1 LSRFTLALGIALLLV
16 EASVA
21 VAILSTSDE
30 IENLRLAITL
40 AVSAGAA
47 FVISGLIAVMRRPE
61 NRTGALL
68 AATGYAWFL
77 AALSPSGNDWVFTA
91 GFVLGNLVWVPFSA
105 LVLAFPTGRLETR
118 LERSIPVA
126 VGVLLVVPAFIAVLL
141 DPRPA
146 QTCTT
151 CGDSAIAI
159 ADISEAGAVLDGVT
173 TVCGL
178 GLIGI
183 IVTILVRRWRSAS
196 PALRRVLRPV
206 IGAGIATLLAVALV
220 VIANEVSSTAADA
233 LQLLFFAAFA
243 AVPIAFLYGI
253 LRTRLARSSV
263 SELVVALDRGVSLR
277 DALAEALRDSSLDI
291 VYWLDWRRGIGGP
304 GWVDAQGRAV
314 GDPVPDAT
322 HSVRFVDRGGERVAA
337 VLYDP
342 ALDAEREFVD
352 AVTAAAG
359 MALLNERLQ
368 AELRA
373 EVNFMDTVTNT
384 APSLLVNIGTDGR
397 IRNINVAALRAS
409 GLDDEDDARGEH
421 FWNVFIDPDERLEM
435 KARFHAAAPEF
446 PAAEYENVFTNARGE
461 HIVIDWRSAP
471 VHDERGNVVS
481 IVSGGIDITDRKR
494 HEDELRASEERFRA
508 VIESAPVAIVEIGTD
523 DEVKLWNRAAER
535 IFGWSADEVLGRPP
549 VWVPDDRLEEF
560 RALSAQEAEGGT
572 YTGFETVRMHR
583 DGRRLDVEIAAAP
596 IRDAA
601 GAVAGAMAVLID
613 ISERKRHE
621 GEIRTSEERLQAAI
635 RGAPVAIIEV
645 DLDDRVRLW
654 NPAAERIFGWA
665 AHEVIGSVVP
675 VVPPEREEEF
685 RTLLERV
692 RSGDAYRGFETVRMR
707 RDGTRVDVEISA
719 APIRDAAGTVVGH
732 MALFSDITERKRH
745 EQELRASRA
754 RIVVAADEARQELE
768 RNLHDGAQQ
777 RLVALSVSLRLA
789 ESKLADDPAATSSI
803 LEGARQE
810 LAQALSELRELAR
823 GIHPAV
829 LTDRGLGPAVDG
841 LVART
846 PVPVD
851 VDVCEGRLPP
861 AVEAASYYVVAEALT
876 NVAKYSNA
884 SGASVEVTRE
894 DGRVVIQV
902 TDDGTGGADPA
913 RGSGL
918 RGLADRVAALDGVLS
933 VESTAG
939 QGTRVRAEIPVADAV
954 AEE

>member
-1 LSRFTLALGIALLLV
+1 MSRFTLALGIALLVV

-21 VAILSTSDE
+21 VAILATSEE
-30 IENLRLAITL
+30 IENPWLAITL

-47 FVISGLIAVMRRPE
+47 FVVSGLIAVIRRPE

-68 AATGYAWFL
+68 AATGYVWFVN
-77 AALSPSGNDWVFTA
+77 ALSPSGNDWLFTI

-118 LERSIPVA
+118 LERAIPVA
-126 VGVLLVVPAFIAVLL
+126 VGVLLGVPAFLAVLL
-141 DPRPA
+141 DSSPA

-159 ADISEAGAVLDGVT
+159 ADIPGAAAALDVFT

-178 GLIGI
+178 ALIGI
-183 IVTILVRRWRSAS
+183 VVTILVRRWRSAS
-196 PALRRVLRPV
+196 PALRRLLRPV
-206 IGAGIATLLAVALV
+206 IGAGIATLLAVGLV
-220 VIANEVSSTAADA
+220 VIADQVSSTVADA

-243 AVPIAFLYGI
+243 AVPIAFLFGI

-263 SELVVALDRGVSLR
+263 SNLVVALEAGTPLR
-277 DALAEALRDSSLDI
+277 DALATALGDPTLE
-291 VYWLDWRRGIGGP
+291 VAYWLDWRRGLGGT
-304 GWVDAQGRAV
+304 GWVDAEGRAV
-314 GDPVPDAT
+314 PEVAPDAT
-322 HSVRFVDRGGERVAA
+322 RAVRHVDQGSEHVAA
-337 VLYDP
+337 LLYDP
-342 ALDAEREFVD
+342 ALDAEPELLD
-352 AVTAAAG
+352 AVTAAAKL
-359 MALLNERLQ
+359 ALQNERLY

-373 EVNFMDTVTNT
+373 EVGFMSTVTNT
-384 APSLLVNIGTDGR
+384 APSLLVNVGTDGR
-397 IRNINVAALRAS
+397 IRNINLAALEAS
-409 GLDDEDDARGEH
+409 GLDDEEAVRGRY
-421 FWNVFIDPDERLEM
+421 FWDIFIDAGDREAIM
-435 KARFHAAAPEF
+435 SRFADAAPEYA
-446 PAAEYENVFTNARGE
+446 AAEYENRFTNARGE
-461 HIVIDWRSAP
+461 ELVVYWRSAP
-471 VHDERGNVVS
+471 VENELGQVVS
-481 IVSGGIDITDRKR
+481 VVAGGLDITERDRR
-494 HEDELRASEERFRA
+494 EEEIRAGEERFRA
-508 VIESAPVAIVEIGTD
+508 VIESAPVAIVEIGSD

-535 IFGWSADEVLGRPP
+535 IFGWSAEEVLGRPP
-549 VWVPDDRLEEF
+549 VWIPDDRQEEY
-560 RALSAQEAEGGT
+560 RALSAREAEGGAWSG
-572 YTGFETVRMHR
+572 YETVRKHR
-583 DGRRLDVEIAAAP
+583 DGRLLDVEIAAAP
-596 IRDAA
+596 IRDSA
-601 GAVAGAMAVLID
+601 GMVAGAMAVLSD
-613 ISERKRHE
+613 ITDRKRHE
-621 GEIRTSEERLQAAI
+621 DELRAGEERLQAAI
-635 RGAPVAIIEV
+635 RGAPVAIVEV

-665 AHEVIGSVVP
+665 ADEVIGTVVP
-675 VVPPEREEEF
+675 VVPPEREGEF
-685 RTLLERV
+685 RNLLERV
-692 RSGDAYRGFETVRMR
+692 RKGDAYTGFESVRMR

-719 APIRDAAGTVVGH
+719 APIRDASGTVVGH
-732 MALFSDITERKRH
+732 MALFSDITDRKRH

-754 RIVVAADEARQELE
+754 RLVVAADEARQELE

-789 ESKLADDPAATSSI
+789 ESKLDADPAAASSI
-803 LEGARQE
+803 LTSAREE

-829 LTDRGLGPAVDG
+829 LTDRGLGPAVEG

-846 PVPVD
+846 PVPVE
-851 VDVCEGRLPP
+851 VDVCSGRLPA

-933 VESTAG
+933 VESAVG